1 MSFVAE
7 FERILAEGV
16 PDRHGDLRVQ
26 LSKAPIYRG
35 FLLSDFRITGLYAL
49 FLCLG
54 GGFVTLEQKLTEMLT
69 APVEALG
76 FELVGIEFIRGRT
89 STLRIYID
97 SEDGINVDDCAD
109 VSHQV
114 SAVMDVE
121 DPITVAYNLEVS
133 SPGLDRPMFTAEHYQ
148 RFTGEEVA
156 LVLRMAVQNR
166 RKWQGIIKAV
176 DGEMITVTVE
186 GKDEVFALSNI
197 QKANLV
203 PHF

>member
-1 MSFVAE
+1 MS
-7 FERILAEGV
+7 
-16 PDRHGDLRVQ
+16 
-26 LSKAPIYRG
+26 
-35 FLLSDFRITGLYAL
+35 
-49 FLCLG
+49 
-54 GGFVTLEQKLTEMLT
+54 TLEQKLTEMIT

-89 STLRIYID
+89 STLRI
-97 SEDGINVDDCAD
+97 NVDDCAD

-114 SAVMDVE
+114 SAVLDVE

-133 SPGLDRPMFTAEHYQ
+133 SPGLDRPLFTAEHYA
-148 RFTGEEVA
+148 RFVGEEVT

-166 RKWQGIIKAV
+166 RKWQGVIKAV